1 MSHITLNGARL
12 YYEEHGRGPQA
23 IVFCHS
29 MLFSCR
35 MFDAQVEALKDR
47 YRCLMFDF
55 RGQDQSEVTED
66 GYDLDT
72 LSEDTAA
79 FIEAMADPPCHF
91 LGFSMGGMV
100 GLRLAIR
107 RPELLRSLMR
117 VLIDQTI
124 DRAAA
129 AIEAASCPED
139 KLVASWKELFSAV
152 TESGFLLDLTSVKQE
167 VVALASDLIKDFDRR
182 YKVLIRKI
190 ISDGVEQGVFHV
202 NDVELAVA
210 ALSSGAVGLITTVA
224 GEAEYEI
231 IERRIEELGEL
242 LMNGL
247 RKR

>member
-1 MSHITLNGARL
+1 MEHRKDEKRANLLKSALGTIRKHGIRKTTLDDIAQAAGMATTSL
-12 YYEEHGRGPQA
+12 YYYFPNKH
-23 IVFCHS
+23 
-29 MLFSCR
+29 
-35 MFDAQVEALKDR
+35 
-47 YRCLMFDF
+47 
-55 RGQDQSEVTED
+55 
-66 GYDLDT
+66 
-72 LSEDTAA
+72 
-79 FIEAMADPPCHF
+79 
-91 LGFSMGGMV
+91 
-100 GLRLAIR
+100 
-107 RPELLRSLMR
+107 ELLRSLMR

-129 AIEAASCPED
+129 AIEAASWPED